1 MGCIRTTGGEGL
13 SFLQRM
19 WTTVVILMIV
29 FLAARVS
36 ITLLSPHPVYVDD
49 PSPCASDSSNCAR
62 LSIDDAYRMDQ
73 PPLIVAAGAED
84 AFWSTVD
91 DWEDNTSRLTLL
103 HETEDFRHY
112 AAATP
117 VWGFVDDVTI
127 SLDRITGEVVM
138 HSESR
143 LGLSDLGVNPERLDG
158 LYAYVA

>member
-1 MGCIRTTGGEGL
+1 M
-13 SFLQRM
+13 SFLQRISTWLVIM
-19 WTTVVILMIV
+19 VVV
-29 FLAARVS
+29 FLAARVT

-49 PSPCASDSSNCAR
+49 PEPCASVSENCAR

-73 PPLIVAAGAED
+73 SPLIVAAGAED

-91 DWEDNTSRLTLL
+91 DWADNTSRLTLL

-127 SLDRITGEVVM
+127 SLDRVTGEVVM

-143 LGLSDLGVNPERLDG
+143 LGISDLGVNPERLDG
-158 LYAYVA
+158 LYAYVS

>member
-1 MGCIRTTGGEGL
+1 MSIV
-13 SFLQRM
+13 QRLRS
-19 WTTVVILMIV
+19 TALILLVV
-29 FLAARVS
+29 FLAARVT
-36 ITLLSPHPVYVDD
+36 ITLLSPHPVYLDD
-49 PSPCASDSSNCAR
+49 PEPCASDSGNCAR
-62 LSIDDAYRMDQ
+62 ISIDDAHRMEQ
-73 PPLIVAAGAED
+73 SPLIVAAGAED

-91 DWEDNTSRLTLL
+91 DWADNTSRLTLL

-158 LYAYVA
+158 LYGYVA

>member
-1 MGCIRTTGGEGL
+1 MTFLARLRTML
-13 SFLQRM
+13 VLL
-19 WTTVVILMIV
+19 VVV
-29 FLAARVS
+29 FLMARVT

-49 PSPCASDSSNCAR
+49 PEPCASDSANCAR
-62 LSIDDAYRMDQ
+62 LSFDDTHRIDAS
-73 PPLIVAAGAED
+73 PLIVAAGAED
-84 AFWSTVD
+84 AFWNTVD
-91 DWEDNTSRLTLL
+91 DWADNTSRLTLL
-103 HETEDFRHY
+103 HETADFRHY

-127 SLDRITGEVVM
+127 SLDRVTGEVVM

>member
-62 LSIDDAYRMDQ
+62 LSIDD
-73 PPLIVAAGAED
+73 V
-84 AFWSTVD
+84 
-91 DWEDNTSRLTLL
+91 
-103 HETEDFRHY
+103 RHY